1 MVNSDMPLED
11 LLKHLEVLANDALL
25 LWDLPV
31 GAVAKLINVSE
42 NATYIVEASRGYKAI
57 LRVPLKSYVR
67 LRAKEEHT
75 NESAYI
81 RYLIVEDRKRN
92 LNNGQGSLG
101 LK

>member
-1 MVNSDMPLED
+1 M
-11 LLKHLEVLANDALL
+11 K
-25 LWDLPV
+25 
-31 GAVAKLINVSE
+31 
-42 NATYIVEASRGYKAI
+42 TYSIRLHST
-57 LRVPLKSYVR
+57 LKSYVR

-92 LNNGQGSLG
+92 LNNGQGSLC